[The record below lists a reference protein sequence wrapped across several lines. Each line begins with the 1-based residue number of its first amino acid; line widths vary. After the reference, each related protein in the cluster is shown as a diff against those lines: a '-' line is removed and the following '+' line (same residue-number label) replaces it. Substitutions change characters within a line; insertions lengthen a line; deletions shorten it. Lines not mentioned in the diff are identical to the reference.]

1 MGKEYQTTDWAGA
14 KAHTLPCFADLA
26 YVLFQYTEKL
36 AHGMQPGIL
45 LQEWSLRGTGKGEQR
60 VVKKEEGCCKWVR
73 NRRQHYQTAGDMQ
86 GPVG

>member
-1 MGKEYQTTDWAGA
+1 MGNEYQMTDWAGA
-14 KAHTLPCFADLA
+14 KVHSLPCFADLA

-36 AHGMQPGIL
+36 ANNMQPGTL
-45 LQEWSLRGTGKGEQR
+45 LEEWSLRGKGEQR
-60 VVKKEEGCCKWVR
+60 VVKKEGCWTWVR

>member
-1 MGKEYQTTDWAGA
+1 MGNEYYMTDWAGA
-14 KAHTLPCFADLA
+14 KVYSLPCFADLA

-36 AHGMQPGIL
+36 ANDMQPGTL
-45 LQEWSLRGTGKGEQR
+45 LQEWSLRGKGEQR
-60 VVKKEEGCCKWVR
+60 VVKKEEGCWTWVR